1 MSPTFHEIRTTSGPT
16 FTIDRFTLGYIEAA
30 LFTTFDESTPAGGE
44 PLDQNYGPADL
55 APETL
60 RSMIADCQKF
70 QDANRADLDHARS
83 SEYNG
88 HDFWLTRNE
97 HGTGFWDRDLGEVG
111 DRLTAAAHTFGGVWL
126 YVHEGRIYQS

>member
-1 MSPTFHEIRTTSGPT
+1 MSPTFHEIRTTAGPT

-30 LFTTFDESTPAGGE
+30 LWSTNDESDPNTGGD

-60 RSMIADCQKF
+60 RTMIADCQAF
-70 QDANRADLDHARS
+70 QDANRADLDQARS

-88 HDFWLTRNE
+88 HDFWLTRNR
-97 HGTGFWDRDLGEVG
+97 HGCGFWDRGLGAVG
-111 DRLTAAAHTFGGVWL
+111 DRLTAAAHAFGEVWL
-126 YVHEGRIYQS
+126 YVHEGRIYQ